1 MLENMSLQQK
11 LKSISSIRGQLD
23 LRVKWYPEVKEYIL
37 KSFLNGEHILLEWY
51 PGNGKTELANVFAN
65 NIWADIKRIQG
76 TNDLLPQDII
86 WYVWSDG
93 HFKKWPIF
101 CNILVVDEINR
112 IPAKSLS
119 GLVSAM
125 AEKVI
130 INDKWEKLRLP
141 DFFMVIAT
149 QNPND
154 NSGIYELPEAI
165 KDRFWVKVFIDK
177 ELGLL
182 KKVYTMKQWLRTDEN
197 DNIISDKI
205 LDHIEYIFDQLDP
218 RFTEMEVIK
227 QNVQV
232 WPSIRSWLQYIE
244 FIKANAYLNER
255 QLVTI
260 EDLFYDIKAV
270 FRDKLI
276 LSPEIHGNASEIDRI
291 LTEFIKNIKTKIS
304 ISK

>member
-1 MLENMSLQQK
+1 MLETMSLQQK
-11 LKSISSIRGQLD
+11 LKSISSIREQLD
-23 LRVKWYPEVKEYIL
+23 LNIKWYSDVKEYIL

-51 PGNGKTELANVFAN
+51 PGNGKTELANVFAH

-86 WYVWSDG
+86 WYIWADG
-93 HFKKWPIF
+93 NFKKWPIF

-119 GLVSAM
+119 WLVSAM

-130 INDKWEKLRLP
+130 INDKWEKLKLP

-177 ELGLL
+177 EIGLL
-182 KKVYTMKQWLRTDEN
+182 KEVYLMKQWLKKGEN
-197 DNIISDKI
+197 DDIISDKI
-205 LDHIEYIFDQLDP
+205 LDNIEYIFDQLDP
-218 RFTEMEVIK
+218 RFTNIDLIK
-227 QNVQV
+227 QNIQV

-244 FIKANAYLNER
+244 FIKTSAYLDGR
-255 QLVTI
+255 QLVTV
-260 EDLFYDIKAV
+260 EDLFWDIQAV
-270 FRDKLI
+270 FRDKLQ
-276 LSPEIHGNASEIDRI
+276 LNPDIHGD
-291 LTEFIKNIKTKIS
+291 KTKIDE
-304 ISK
+304 ILEDFVNIIRKKINKK